1 MPGVPAFILR
11 RLYVKSSLTNT
22 AGGWQYQLRNSLGSG
37 YARQLL
43 PLTVDNT
50 EVPLESAGFD
60 LEGKFTCFDE
70 VDATNTFGL
79 PMNKVIVI
87 SAIRAPRSNQER
99 TRSGCRSW
107 SPGSARSDSISPMRS
122 PLTDLPARIAVTGSA
137 GYLGSATVER
147 AL

>member
-60 LEGKFTCFDE
+60 LDGKFTCFNE

-87 SAIRAPRSNQER
+87 SV
-99 TRSGCRSW
+99 SGTPLE
-107 SPGSARSDSISPMRS
+107 PGAHKIGMSFVVPGFGQIGFDF
-122 PLTDLPARIAVTGSA
+122 TDEVAVD
-137 GYLGSATVER
+137 
-147 AL
+147 